1 MAQIITHILP
11 KTEKENKS
19 NEKIYHKI
27 NYDNDMIYYIR
38 EGNVPPLEESIDMLQ
53 LLMLSD
59 CVISRKTNKI
69 VKYRKSIEVVIDG
82 FLSTL

>member
-11 KTEKENKS
+11 KTKNKS

-27 NYDNDMIYYIR
+27 DSDNDMIYYIR
-38 EGNVPPLEESIDMLQ
+38 EENVPPLEESIDMLQ
-53 LLMLSD
+53 LLMLSNF
-59 CVISRKTNKI
+59 VINRRTNKI
-69 VKYRKSIEVVIDG
+69 VKCGESIEVVIDS